1 MAVFKC
7 KMCGADLE
15 IKEGQDIVT
24 CEYCGSTQSLPRVD
38 NERKLNLY
46 NRANSLRLR
55 NDFDKALFAY
65 QSIIAEFDNESE
77 AYWGAVLAKYGIEY
91 VDDPL
96 TGDKV
101 PTCHRTLFESIL
113 NDYDYL
119 KAIEYASENIKKMY
133 QQEAIEIDKIQKRI
147 IAASQKEE
155 KYDVF
160 ISYKESDSN
169 NERTKD
175 SVFGEDIYDLLTEK
189 GYRVF
194 FSKITLENK
203 LGYEYEPIIFNALRT
218 AKVMVVIGSKE
229 EYFNAPWVKNEWSRY
244 LNFMKEDQNK
254 FLIPCFFEMNAYD
267 MPQEFLSFQSQDL
280 SKIGAIQDLVR
291 GIEKL
296 IGKNNENNV
305 LPQTNL
311 INLSSLFRLI
321 EDSLSRR
328 NFEKASWILDEALA
342 IDETN
347 PQNYIYRLLINH
359 SSTSL
364 DELENKN
371 INLSNDEDLKNAIY
385 YCKEP
390 LKHELEEFLNRNKNK
405 FNVLKNK
412 EITINNKD
420 SIKKDIPS
428 NTNDIHISLSN
439 VDLINEN
446 AIKSNIEENDFLFL
460 KEINNDK
467 DKENYFYKALEL
479 YKNKDYIRA
488 RQIFSSLKDYKT
500 SKEFYDECTKN
511 INESIYNR
519 AIKFLGNGYIEMAHN
534 ILRIIEGYKDSKEL
548 LLINDLNNETGKYY
562 KALSL
567 YKDKKYKEAKE
578 IFLEIKEYKDSSIY
592 LENIDSLIYD
602 KAYNL
607 ALNYINEKEYFK
619 AKNILEEIK
628 EYKDSS
634 SLLKNIDEEKLYDE
648 ANKKI
653 ENFKKNGV
661 TKAYE
666 EAIEIYK
673 YLKKYKESATNYLI
687 KYNYKFY
694 NRTLKKIEFRKNRT
708 FIIVISIIL
717 FVLILAFVILFFSF
731 VNN

>member
-24 CEYCGSTQSLPRVD
+24 CEYCGSTQSLPKVD

-133 QQEAIEIDKIQKRI
+133 QQEAVEIDKIQKRI

-296 IGKNNENNV
+296 IGQDNENNV

-321 EDSLSRR
+321 EDSLRGR

-371 INLSNDEDLKNAIY
+371 KNLSNDEDLKNAIY
-385 YCKEP
+385 YSKEP
-390 LKHELEEFLNRNKNK
+390 LKHELEEFLNRNKNN

-578 IFLEIKEYKDSSIY
+578 IFLEIKEYKDSSRY

-717 FVLILAFVILFFSF
+717 FVLILSFFILFFSLA
-731 VNN
+731 NN

>member
-24 CEYCGSTQSLPRVD
+24 CEYCGSTQSLPKVD

-385 YCKEP
+385 YSKEP
-390 LKHELEEFLNRNKNK
+390 LRDKLEEFLNSNKNK

-420 SIKKDIPS
+420 STKKDIPS

-661 TKAYE
+661 TKSYE

-717 FVLILAFVILFFSF
+717 FVLILAFFILFFSLA
-731 VNN
+731 NN